1 MNTSKI
7 IDALYNGNENLLLTL
22 LGPDW
27 MHKVGMLLWQ
37 LEDEIGN
44 WEHMALERG

>member
-1 MNTSKI
+1 METSKI
-7 IDALYNGNENLLLTL
+7 IDALYNGDESKLSTL

-27 MHKVGMLLWQ
+27 MYRVGMLLWQ

-44 WEHMALERG
+44 WETIALERG